1 MYEVIIKMVV
11 EKEDILKNLKLVK
24 MEIAKGEREYND
36 KGEVIKLGY
45 LPNKYNNVGNSTFRI
60 LDMNSPYYEYEKDL
74 RRI

>member
-1 MYEVIIKMVV
+1 MFEVNIKMVV
-11 EKEDILKNLKLVK
+11 EKEDILKNLELVK

-36 KGEVIKLGY
+36 KGEKIKNGY

-60 LDMNSPYYEYEKDL
+60 LDMNSSYYEYEWNS